1 LRQRTKNEERRTKNE
16 ERRTKNQL
24 IAYGGALLIGAMGT
38 VKPVFEKVPVAQW
51 ESFHCEVV
59 RGPDYGTRWHF
70 HPEYQLTLAIKG
82 QGHRLVGDHLGAL
95 TDGDV
100 VFVGANLPHVWHQAA
115 DAVEGVHAIIVRF
128 DESFVGAEFM
138 SKPEMVEVARLLKRA
153 VRGFALHGA
162 ARQEV
167 AGRLERLAEQR
178 GLQRLV
184 ELLAI
189 LARLAEAAPEELE
202 VLASPAYE
210 PSLRTGDQDRMERV
224 CAYLHRHYTEKIERR
239 ELAALAHL
247 SEGAFSRF
255 FSSRTGRTVPQYVNE
270 LRVGRACRLLLEQ
283 GERTVSDIALDCGF
297 ENLANF
303 NRRFLSAKGLSPSAF
318 RRQSRATAHNR
329 S

>member
-1 LRQRTKNEERRTKNE
+1 M
-16 ERRTKNQL
+16 
-24 IAYGGALLIGAMGT
+24 AT

-100 VFVGANLPHVWHQAA
+100 VLVGANLPHVWHQAA
-115 DAVEGVHAIIVRF
+115 DAPQGAHAIIVRF
-128 DESFVGAEFM
+128 DESFVGLEFM
-138 SKPEMVEVARLLKRA
+138 GKPEMAEVARLLKRA
-153 VRGFALHGA
+153 ARGLALQGA
-162 ARQEV
+162 AREEV
-167 AGRLERLAEQR
+167 ARRLIALAERR

-189 LARLAEAAPEELE
+189 LARVSEAKSEELE
-202 VLASPAYE
+202 ILASPAYE
-210 PSLRTGDQDRMERV
+210 PTLRSEDQDRMERV
-224 CAYLHRHYTEKIERR
+224 CSFLHANYTEKIERR
-239 ELAALAHL
+239 ELAALACL

-283 GERTVSDIALDCGF
+283 AERTVSDIALDCGF